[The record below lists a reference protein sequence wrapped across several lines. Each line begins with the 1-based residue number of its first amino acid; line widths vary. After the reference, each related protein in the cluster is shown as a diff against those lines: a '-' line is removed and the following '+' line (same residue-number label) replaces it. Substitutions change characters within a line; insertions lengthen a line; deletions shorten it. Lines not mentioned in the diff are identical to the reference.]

1 MRMPSRRRR
10 LKPST
15 SSRVSLL
22 GRISSR
28 SRSSLA
34 SLDQVYSAEASAN
47 DQEGLG
53 GKLSSSDK
61 KTIQTAV
68 KEAKEWMEANG
79 NDATAED
86 LEERQAEFSSTVQ
99 PIISSFYE
107 NAAGSEQE
115 TYGSHDEL

>member
-1 MRMPSRRRR
+1 MEAVNIFQS
-10 LKPST
+10 KFAAY
-15 SSRVSLL
+15 SSAMSIPKTLSV
-22 GRISSR
+22 
-28 SRSSLA
+28 LA
-34 SLDQVYSAEASAN
+34 DQVYSTESSVN

-61 KTIQTAV
+61 KTIQAAI
-68 KEAKEWMEANG
+68 KEAKEWMESNP
-79 NDATAED
+79 DATAED

-107 NAAGSEQE
+107 GAAGGEQE

>member
-1 MRMPSRRRR
+1 MPKSRRRW
-10 LKPST
+10 KPST
-15 SSRVSLL
+15 SSRVGLFL
-22 GRISSR
+22 PLHVATTDI
-28 SRSSLA
+28 LP
-34 SLDQVYSAEASAN
+34 LDQVYGAEASVN

-61 KTIQTAV
+61 KTIQTAI

-79 NDATAED
+79 DATAED

-107 NAAGSEQE
+107 GAAGSEQE

>member
-1 MRMPSRRRR
+1 MEALNIFQS
-10 LKPST
+10 K
-15 SSRVSLL
+15 SSD
-22 GRISSR
+22 SR
-28 SRSSLA
+28 SPALLLIPF
-34 SLDQVYSAEASAN
+34 LDQVYSTESSVN

-61 KTIQTAV
+61 KTLQAAI
-68 KEAKEWMEANG
+68 KEAKEWMEANI
-79 NDATAED
+79 DATAED

-107 NAAGSEQE
+107 GAQGSEQE